1 MFAIEKYTRI
11 IKMNMLDMLVTTG
24 ILNRALQWIKLKMG
38 F

>member
-1 MFAIEKYTRI
+1 MFAIEKYTR